1 MTASSSS
8 SPAPSSSQK
17 RPTKRPSDT
26 DLRSE
31 HKRPATPAAL
41 QPAEAERDHDNG
53 EFDISS
59 DMSLLVQLETSER
72 IARED
77 FMDRVRRNPVS
88 RVPHEVLEL
97 ILAEITDQKTL
108 HALSLVC
115 RGFNRC
121 TTPRLYLAPK
131 FADTFAWAQFSIQI
145 RPHVGSS
152 AGLASFVQVVDLSC
166 DKPLVASDERRQPN
180 ATILPADPNAN
191 AGANQQVAQT
201 DFTSSSGPQSR
212 VLPVF
217 LSPTVV
223 TLRRVPM
230 EATQHT
236 ARKASASAATPLISF
251 PQSLS
256 GASGSSSAGNATGG
270 VMPPATHT
278 PSTPLLDSNAPAVNN
293 QVNILGR
300 LYSHTY
306 NRHVWKSASHAIV
319 EGAGS
324 SSQAGNANAAGS
336 TASSTP
342 PQHAMPEEQWRV
354 IRRECANAIA
364 AWKRASLAS
373 ENESPE
379 LQGQMSA
386 EDLMSEPDM
395 REFLSGKDATT
406 RRERISAGKRPA
418 NGSSASWSNS
428 GSESSAASGSA
439 GTAASSEA
447 APGGDGPNLWFDTWA
462 LASLASP
469 NSLDILEHFM
479 TADRARRGLS
489 NASSAADG
497 ESSPQGSSS
506 NPPSAAASGN
516 GNSSNRGSLFPWRTS
531 GRIPSQQATTP
542 PVAHEATIALSN
554 AETGNDETP
563 AVTYVLDRNARL
575 PRLQLLT
582 SALVTLSNC
591 PNLFHISLANT
602 TLVQDTLVEETGE
615 YLSERAPR
623 SPDTSK
629 GPPSTTFL
637 TLTPL
642 TVSRAFE
649 ILLNACPKL
658 ISLDLSG
665 CDWVTDELVAQ
676 LLMSAKRLRHLNL
689 DRCAK
694 ASQQVAKL
702 WFEEDQ
708 QVEEGAGGDGEG
720 SIARKFFALL
730 PALIGDA

>member
-1 MTASSSS
+1 MCGKALCTPLSKALGVQGNSC
-8 SPAPSSSQK
+8 
-17 RPTKRPSDT
+17 
-26 DLRSE
+26 
-31 HKRPATPAAL
+31 AT
-41 QPAEAERDHDNG
+41 
-53 EFDISS
+53 
-59 DMSLLVQLETSER
+59 
-72 IARED
+72 
-77 FMDRVRRNPVS
+77 
-88 RVPHEVLEL
+88 
-97 ILAEITDQKTL
+97 
-108 HALSLVC
+108 
-115 RGFNRC
+115 
-121 TTPRLYLAPK
+121 
-131 FADTFAWAQFSIQI
+131 
-145 RPHVGSS
+145 
-152 AGLASFVQVVDLSC
+152 
-166 DKPLVASDERRQPN
+166 
-180 ATILPADPNAN
+180 AN
-191 AGANQQVAQT
+191 A
-201 DFTSSSGPQSR
+201 S
-212 VLPVF
+212 
-217 LSPTVV
+217 
-223 TLRRVPM
+223 
-230 EATQHT
+230 
-236 ARKASASAATPLISF
+236 
-251 PQSLS
+251 
-256 GASGSSSAGNATGG
+256 
-270 VMPPATHT
+270 
-278 PSTPLLDSNAPAVNN
+278 
-293 QVNILGR
+293 
-300 LYSHTY
+300 
-306 NRHVWKSASHAIV
+306 
-319 EGAGS
+319 
-324 SSQAGNANAAGS
+324 GS

-342 PQHAMPEEQWRV
+342 PQHAMPEEQWRM
-354 IRRECANAIA
+354 IRGECANAIA

-386 EDLMSEPDM
+386 EDLMSGPDV
-395 REFLSGKDATT
+395 REFPDGEDATA

-439 GTAASSEA
+439 GAPASSGA

-469 NSLDILEHFM
+469 NSLEILEHFM

-489 NASSAADG
+489 NATSAADG
-497 ESSPQGSSS
+497 ESSQRGSSS

-516 GNSSNRGSLFPWRTS
+516 GSSSNRGSLFPWRTS
-531 GRIPSQQATTP
+531 GRISSQQATTP
-542 PVAHEATIALSN
+542 GVAHEATDALSN
-554 AETGNDETP
+554 AETGNHETP

-591 PNLFHISLANT
+591 PNLYHISLANT
-602 TLVQDTLVEETGE
+602 ALVQDTLVEETGE

-642 TVSRAFE
+642 TVSRAFD

-730 PALIGDA
+730 PALIGDD